1 MPKRSHKV
9 PSLKEKVKVLNK
21 ERKRVYVETMK
32 IYSKKESSM
41 HDIMKKE
48 KEPVL
53 VLLSHLKL

>member
-1 MPKRSHKV
+1 M